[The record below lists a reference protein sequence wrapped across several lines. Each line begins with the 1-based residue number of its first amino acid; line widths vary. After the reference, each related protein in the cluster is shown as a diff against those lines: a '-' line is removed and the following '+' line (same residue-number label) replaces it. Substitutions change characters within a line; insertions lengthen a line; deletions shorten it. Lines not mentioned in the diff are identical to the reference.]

1 MSSSFDGRFDQVTQ
15 LERKSLKLKENCSDD
30 GKLVVEGKVKGLKDR
45 WAEVKSKIEAK
56 SHVVEEDIIEF
67 TEFMKEIDDR
77 LTDLRNAEITLDAEV
92 IGTTDL
98 KVLENQLTAVK
109 VLFYIIFIGLV
120 MLGA

>member
-1 MSSSFDGRFDQVTQ
+1 MTQ